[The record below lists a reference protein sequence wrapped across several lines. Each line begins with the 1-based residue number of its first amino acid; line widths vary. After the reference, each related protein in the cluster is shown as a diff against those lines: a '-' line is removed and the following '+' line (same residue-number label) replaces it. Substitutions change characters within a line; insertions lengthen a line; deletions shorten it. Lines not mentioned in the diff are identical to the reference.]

1 MILKHG
7 RPAGRMAVAGPLS
20 SANEG
25 NGFVSK
31 ALAFCSAAFDR
42 LHSEQV
48 IRQSIEKLHELDDET
63 LRDIGLRR
71 SEIESYVR
79 TKAKSARPASRS

>member
-1 MILKHG
+1 
-7 RPAGRMAVAGPLS
+7 MAVAEALS
-20 SANEG
+20 STAEES
-25 NGFVSK
+25 GFVSK

-42 LHSEQV
+42 VHSEQV
-48 IRQSIEKLHELDDET
+48 IRQSIEKLHGLDDET

-79 TKAKSARPASRS
+79 TKAKSARPASRG